1 MIILTGAENIFY
13 IVQHPFMIKTLK
25 KLDEVPCFLKSL
37 KLDIVLCY
45 DGKLINECR
54 ELGKKKLEMERNF
67 LNIIKATYEK
77 THC

>member
-37 KLDIVLCY
+37 KLDIVFCY
-45 DGKLINECR
+45 DGKLINEY
-54 ELGKKKLEMERNF
+54 ESWGKKLEMERNF

>member
-45 DGKLINECR
+45 DGKLINEY
-54 ELGKKKLEMERNF
+54 ESWGKKLEMERNF